1 VGRLD
6 FCHMENNTNKIIINF
21 LEVLYVINVG
31 KKMYLGLNVL
41 RLLMFKSD
49 LLDIATKLSPVFFAI
64 LSYKISQLEREYAI
78 A

>member
-1 VGRLD
+1 
-6 FCHMENNTNKIIINF
+6 MENNTNKIIINF
-21 LEVLYVINVG
+21 GGIICDQCG